1 MLAAGSSPQGLKDN
15 TSKLKWECVKV
26 TKKLETEADWNP
38 NKTPVWTGTVVDG
51 VTTAKV
57 TDPEVS
63 IIDYSK
69 TETADNCFIKEV
81 ANYNA

>member
-1 MLAAGSSPQGLKDN
+1 MAAGSSPRGLKDS

-38 NKTPVWTGTVVDG
+38 NKTPAWSGTV
-51 VTTAKV
+51 AKV

-63 IIDYSK
+63 IIDYTK